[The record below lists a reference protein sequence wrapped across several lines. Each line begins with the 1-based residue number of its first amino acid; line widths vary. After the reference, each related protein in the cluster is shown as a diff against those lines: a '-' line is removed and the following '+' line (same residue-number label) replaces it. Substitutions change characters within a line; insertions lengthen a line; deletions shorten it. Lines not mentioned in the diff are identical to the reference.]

1 MKRESSLTTVRG
13 DRSHPC
19 NLEGFD
25 NNQERNVDRSTSE
38 RLFGGTA
45 ALEKDES

>member
-1 MKRESSLTTVRG
+1 MKGESSLTTVRG

-25 NNQERNVDRSTSE
+25 NNQEMSVNCSTSE

-45 ALEKDES
+45 TLEEDES